1 MSVKDRESADNAAKE
16 IAELRKKYPFDPISP
31 EIEYNI
37 DIDTYALVELNF
49 YGSEELARVL
59 LGEDY
64 LIGILPEAELTPEI
78 KKALSEQAMKN
89 AEGILTGGPGFDTTT
104 AWGAPVNPEMKWDNN
119 LSLKIVWPSSVNILH
134 FGWVEDVEYTV
145 YPVYVVY
152 KDKKYKLL
160 QNFIE
165 PPDELR
171 LEQKYRVPDE
181 PDAENK

>member
-1 MSVKDRESADNAAKE
+1 
-16 IAELRKKYPFDPISP
+16 
-31 EIEYNI
+31 
-37 DIDTYALVELNF
+37 
-49 YGSEELARVL
+49 
-59 LGEDY
+59 
-64 LIGILPEAELTPEI
+64 
-78 KKALSEQAMKN
+78 MKN

-119 LSLKIVWPSSVNILH
+119 LSLKIVWPSSVNIIH

-152 KDKKYKLL
+152 KDKKYQIF
-160 QNFIE
+160 QNFIK